1 MKGRKN
7 GGVFVSAA
15 VAAVHFSAELLSEK
29 PVTLLMI
36 NASVCRAVSELQQP
50 LNPDSRC
57 SLSPTTSGLQPPP
70 VLQRY
75 ESMAVVPLALAQWLL
90 QPQLPTQKS
99 LLK

>member
-36 NASVCRAVSELQQP
+36 NASVRRAVSELQQP
-50 LNPDSRC
+50 VNLLHTDC
-57 SLSPTTSGLQPPP
+57 GKL
-70 VLQRY
+70 VL
-75 ESMAVVPLALAQWLL
+75 
-90 QPQLPTQKS
+90 KS
-99 LLK
+99 